1 MSNQTKK
8 DSNWK
13 LESCEVLRS
22 ERVNDTN
29 RIDLR
34 VVKWERAER
43 PVLEKRRVWE
53 RDGEDRPSKLVGLN
67 ADDVRFIYENYPDI
81 VNLL

>member
-13 LESCEVLRS
+13 LESCQVLRS
-22 ERVNDTN
+22 ERLDAKN

-34 VVKWERAER
+34 VVKWERAEK
-43 PVLEKRRVWE
+43 PVLEKRRIWE
-53 RDGEDRPSKLVGLN
+53 KEDGDRPMKVVGLN
-67 ADDVRFIYENYPDI
+67 AGDVRFICENYSDI
-81 VNLL
+81 INLL